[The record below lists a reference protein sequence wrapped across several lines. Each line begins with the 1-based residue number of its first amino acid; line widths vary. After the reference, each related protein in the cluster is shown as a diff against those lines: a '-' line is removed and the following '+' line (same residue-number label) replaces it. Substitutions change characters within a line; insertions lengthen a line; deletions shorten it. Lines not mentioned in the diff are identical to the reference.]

1 MPYSDFST
9 EDFVKDP
16 YFQAW
21 VLQDDPEVN
30 SFWELWIEL
39 YPEKEKTVSAAM
51 DMLLHKN
58 IQNVPMVPEKEV
70 KKAWEQLNKTIAPKV
85 IPLTNAAY
93 SGATPK
99 KPASWRLMAAAVA
112 GLVMLAFGFLYYQ
125 EQHKTITY
133 TSVNSQVMPIT
144 LPDGSEVILNANSSV
159 AFKKHWANN
168 SQREVWLKG
177 EAFFSVTKKPLKGQP
192 TFTVHANKV
201 QVQVL
206 GTQFNVADRATKTQ
220 VILNSGKIKLMVNNT
235 RKPTALTM
243 LPGDYVALNKSN
255 ENIIKQKVNPEA
267 FSGWRTQKLVFKNT
281 PLAEIIAQ
289 IEQTYGTKINLT
301 NTSLLD
307 RTFTGTFPNNN
318 LPVLLQTLEKAFQL
332 QISQQGQTLT
342 FIKI

>member
-9 EDFVKDP
+9 EDFVKDS

-51 DMLLHKN
+51 EILLEKN
-58 IQNVPMVPEKEV
+58 IQNIPVVSEKQV

-85 IPLTNAAY
+85 IPITNAAY
-93 SGATPK
+93 SGATPQK
-99 KPASWRLMAAAVA
+99 TVSWRLMAAAVA
-112 GLVMLAFGFLYYQ
+112 GLVMLAFGFLYYR
-125 EQHKTITY
+125 EQHKILTY
-133 TSVNSQVMPIT
+133 TSVNSQIMPIT

-159 AFKKHWANN
+159 AFKKHWAA
-168 SQREVWLKG
+168 SSPREVWLKG

-220 VILNSGKIKLMVNNT
+220 VILNSGKIKLMVADAH
-235 RKPTALTM
+235 RPTALTM
-243 LPGDYVALNKSN
+243 LPGDYVALNKTN
-255 ENIIKQKVNPEA
+255 EKIIKLKVNPEA
-267 FSGWRTQKLVFKNT
+267 FSGWRSQKLQFKNT

-289 IEQTYGTKINLT
+289 IEQTYGTKIILT
-301 NTSLLD
+301 DTSLLD

-332 QISQQGQTLT
+332 QINQKGQTLT
-342 FIKI
+342 FIKN